1 MKLKLHIKE
10 IAERRGIKN
19 ARQLA
24 LKSGLNF
31 TSAYNL
37 WNGTAQGIHFDNLQ
51 SLCDLLQADP
61 GLLIEYHPKPRVDD
75 AIHDEVLPGADRK
88 AARPGDGKRRPKLQ
102 PGKN

>member
-1 MKLKLHIKE
+1 MNLKLHIKE

-51 SLCDLLQADP
+51 SICDLLQADP
-61 GLLIEYHPKPRVDD
+61 GLLIEYQPKPKVDDD
-75 AIHDEVLPGADRK
+75 AIHDEVSPGPDRK
-88 AARPGDGKRRPKLQ
+88 AARSGKRQQKR
-102 PGKN
+102 